1 MPSAKVMLNG
11 KVLAESNET
20 ILIEGSHYFPPDSI
34 NQEFFAENDH
44 STVCHWK
51 GVASYF
57 DVAADGKEESSAAW
71 TYHDPSRA
79 AERIKD
85 YVAFY
90 GHQVEIDS

>member
-20 ILIEGSHYFPPDSI
+20 IIIEGSHYFPPDSI

-44 STVCHWK
+44 STTCHWK

-57 DVAADGKEESSAAW
+57 DVAAGGKEASSAAW
-71 TYHDPSRA
+71 TYRDPSKA

-90 GHQVEIDS
+90 GHKVEIDG